1 MVIISKYSYI
11 KDPSVHQDEGNT
23 GRISMAHFIS
33 SDEKKEISF
42 TSYYPVKVPYHT
54 NLSTIIEEKEMQ
66 VEYEKRNDLS
76 TGLSRSKRS
85 LHSGLSAL
93 ALASEKLIEAAS
105 DCWATSSHTEISD
118 EDRSFSCE
126 WPINGEDSY
135 IL

>member
-11 KDPSVHQDEGNT
+11 KDPSVNQHEGNT
-23 GRISMAHFIS
+23 GRISMAQFS
-33 SDEKKEISF
+33 SYDEKKSISF
-42 TSYYPVKVPYHT
+42 TSYYHVIPYHP
-54 NLSTIIEEKEMQ
+54 NLSTILEEKELQ

-76 TGLSRSKRS
+76 TGLSRSKGS

-93 ALASEKLIEAAS
+93 VLASEKLIETVS

-118 EDRSFSCE
+118 EDKSFSCE

-135 IL
+135 IF